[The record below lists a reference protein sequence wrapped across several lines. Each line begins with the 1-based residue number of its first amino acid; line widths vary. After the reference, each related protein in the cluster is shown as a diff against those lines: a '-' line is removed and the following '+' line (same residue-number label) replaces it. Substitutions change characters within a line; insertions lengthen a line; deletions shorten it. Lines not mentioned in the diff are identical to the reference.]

1 MEFAVPCGGE
11 DLQKIVGDI
20 HLGQA
25 AGGEAFLPLGAEADA
40 PALPGEIIYYDEEGA
55 ICRCLNWR
63 EAQRTMLTEESQ
75 DVIFFMES
83 INAEQAARANEA
95 MLELKKRIAD
105 YFGIEGTAFI
115 VDSEHPEVNS

>member
-1 MEFAVPCGGE
+1 
-11 DLQKIVGDI
+11 
-20 HLGQA
+20 
-25 AGGEAFLPLGAEADA
+25 
-40 PALPGEIIYYDEEGA
+40 
-55 ICRCLNWR
+55 
-63 EAQRTMLTEESQ
+63 MLTEESQ